1 MVAAHA
7 RHVAPGRPIRRRR
20 RPATAPFLVFKS
32 ALSRHD
38 LGRFQRFVQ
47 ARGIALEPASHVN
60 GGAESARKSKISW
73 LAPPEGVPCAES
85 SDDDDDDDEPRRAP
99 RWLFRNLR
107 RCVAAAARAWPRV
120 AAADLAY
127 ESVQLA
133 TYGVGGHYRQW
144 HRDND
149 GVDDDAAPRAFS
161 VVALLEA
168 CDAGGRFEVLLQRRG
183 RRRRRRAARRWVR
196 RPVHL
201 RPGDAVAFPSA
212 TLWHRVSPV
221 LAGHRASLVLWAR
234 ERRGLDDAADDDD
247 DDDDEW
253 NAIQRRFES
262 GAARDDFDDV
272 A

>member
-1 MVAAHA
+1 M
-7 RHVAPGRPIRRRR
+7 RE
-20 RPATAPFLVFKS
+20 
-32 ALSRHD
+32 
-38 LGRFQRFVQ
+38 LG
-47 ARGIALEPASHVN
+47 G
-60 GGAESARKSKISW
+60 
-73 LAPPEGVPCAES
+73 
-85 SDDDDDDDEPRRAP
+85 
-99 RWLFRNLR
+99 
-107 RCVAAAARAWPRV
+107 
-120 AAADLAY
+120 
-127 ESVQLA
+127 
-133 TYGVGGHYRQW
+133 
-144 HRDND
+144 
-149 GVDDDAAPRAFS
+149 
-161 VVALLEA
+161 
-168 CDAGGRFEVLLQRRG
+168 FE
-183 RRRRRRAARRWVR
+183 RWVR